1 MIMHHTSRSADV
13 YAYDKSIKP
22 LEGVPIVAGATAY
35 DDPVTN
41 ITYLLIFNEALYY
54 GVKLDHSLIN
64 PNQIRSYGIDFW
76 DNPFDK
82 QRGLS
87 IDINDELTIPMYSKG
102 TKIQF
107 TMRTPTQDELR
118 DCPRITMTS
127 PTHGTRTM

>member
-1 MIMHHTSRSADV
+1 MHHTSRSADV

-64 PNQIRSYGIDFW
+64 PNQIHSYGIDFW

-82 QRGLS
+82 QRGLA
-87 IDINDELTIPMYSKG
+87 IDI
-102 TKIQF
+102 
-107 TMRTPTQDELR
+107 
-118 DCPRITMTS
+118 MTN
-127 PTHGTRTM
+127 